1 MHRFFLNI
9 ENEKTYNRSLSAYAD
24 KLLWRWEK
32 KMDPFETL
40 TEEIDSL
47 TATPDTTEAMAAV
60 EEEPMV
66 PATADESFADFFYN
80 FASDEKLQLSRIVFP
95 LPYYTME
102 KKEHIE
108 KEQWKHD
115 PLFSRQDAYTVL
127 FDKAEDMEMEKDT
140 GLTSVKIEWIYLK
153 KGKIKR

>member
-1 MHRFFLNI
+1 MR
-9 ENEKTYNRSLSAYAD
+9 
-24 KLLWRWEK
+24 KLIIGVCLLMLISSCGGGKK

-95 LPYYTME
+95 LQRSNGNTILYSAGRMPIQFCSIRQ
-102 KKEHIE
+102 KI
-108 KEQWKHD
+108 WKW
-115 PLFSRQDAYTVL
+115 R
-127 FDKAEDMEMEKDT
+127 
-140 GLTSVKIEWIYLK
+140 KI
-153 KGKIKR
+153 RV

>member
-1 MHRFFLNI
+1 MR
-9 ENEKTYNRSLSAYAD
+9 
-24 KLLWRWEK
+24 KLIIGVCLLMLISSCGGGKK

-102 KKEHIE
+102 KKRAH
-108 KEQWKHD
+108 
-115 PLFSRQDAYTVL
+115 
-127 FDKAEDMEMEKDT
+127 
-140 GLTSVKIEWIYLK
+140 
-153 KGKIKR
+153 

>member
-1 MHRFFLNI
+1 MLI
-9 ENEKTYNRSLSAYAD
+9 SSCGGGK
-24 KLLWRWEK
+24 K

-108 KEQWKHD
+108 KDQWKHD
-115 PLFSRQDAYTVL
+115 PYSAGKMPIQFCSIRRKIWKWRKIRGLPVSR
-127 FDKAEDMEMEKDT
+127 
-140 GLTSVKIEWIYLK
+140 
-153 KGKIKR
+153 

>member
-80 FASDEKLQLSRIVFP
+80 FASDENYNCHASCSLCRI
-95 LPYYTME
+95 
-102 KKEHIE
+102 I
-108 KEQWKHD
+108 QWKRKSTLKRSNGNTILYSAGRM
-115 PLFSRQDAYTVL
+115 PIQFCSIRQKTW
-127 FDKAEDMEMEKDT
+127 KWR
-140 GLTSVKIEWIYLK
+140 KI
-153 KGKIKR
+153 RV

>member
-1 MHRFFLNI
+1 
-9 ENEKTYNRSLSAYAD
+9 
-24 KLLWRWEK
+24 
-32 KMDPFETL
+32 MDPFETL

-102 KKEHIE
+102 KKEHIR
-108 KEQWKHD
+108 KG
-115 PLFSRQDAYTVL
+115 A
-127 FDKAEDMEMEKDT
+127 MET
-140 GLTSVKIEWIYLK
+140 RSFIQPAGCLYSSV
-153 KGKIKR
+153 R

>member
-1 MHRFFLNI
+1 
-9 ENEKTYNRSLSAYAD
+9 
-24 KLLWRWEK
+24 
-32 KMDPFETL
+32 MDPFETL

-47 TATPDTTEAMAAV
+47 TAPPDTTEAMAAV

-108 KEQWKHD
+108 KDQWKHD

-140 GLTSVKIEWIYLK
+140 GLTSVKIEWIT
-153 KGKIKR
+153 